1 MPRNGYDW
9 DAIIAALRGEER
21 LRVWSVIIT
30 VFGDAI
36 VPRGDRIS
44 LQALQEILARLGI
57 EPGAVRTALS
67 RLASEGWVIREREGR
82 RSFYSLDS
90 GGRRAFD
97 IATQRIYAPGPPQW
111 DGRWTV
117 IVPILGED
125 VAGPELQ
132 ASGFA
137 SRNGTWI
144 RPETVGAL
152 ALPSGLE
159 NYLVIADQP
168 GDSPQDAYRFWD
180 LDSIGEAVRVFLD
193 ALRPLIA
200 ALEAGARPDPLEA
213 IALRTLLIHGWR
225 RIILKGYALPIA
237 LLPPNW
243 PALEGRGRVKAVYEE
258 LVAPS
263 EAWLTDAG
271 LPPLSAPEEFAAR
284 FGGTSVET

>member
-36 VPRGDRIS
+36 VPRGGRIS

-82 RSFYSLDS
+82 RSFYSLDG

-159 NYLVIADQP
+159 SYLVIADQP

-243 PALEGRGRVKAVYEE
+243 PALEGRARVKAVYEE

-284 FGGTSVET
+284 LGGTNLEA

>member
-1 MPRNGYDW
+1 MPKNGYDW
-9 DAIIAALRGEER
+9 DAIVAALRGEER

-36 VPRGDRIS
+36 VPRGGRIS
-44 LQALQEILARLGI
+44 LQALQEILGRLGI

-82 RSFYSLDS
+82 RSFYSLDRS
-90 GGRRAFD
+90 GRHAFD
-97 IATQRIYAPGPPQW
+97 VATQRIYAPGPPQW

-117 IVPILGED
+117 VVPILGDD
-125 VAGPELQ
+125 VAGPELE

-144 RPETVGAL
+144 RPETSSAP

-159 NYLVIADQP
+159 SYLVIAGQP
-168 GDSPQDAYRFWD
+168 GASPADAYRFWN
-180 LDSIGEAVRVFLD
+180 LDSIGEAVSVFVTSLQ
-193 ALRPLIA
+193 PLIA
-200 ALEAGARPDPLEA
+200 ALDSGAKPDPLDA

-225 RIILKGYALPIA
+225 RIILKAYPLPVA

-243 PALEGRGRVKAVYEE
+243 PGLEGRKRVKAVYDE
-258 LVAPS
+258 LVGPS
-263 EAWLTDAG
+263 EDWLTGAG
-271 LPPLSAPEEFAAR
+271 LPPLSDPDRFSSR
-284 FGGTSVET
+284 FGGVQSSR

>member
-1 MPRNGYDW
+1 MPEKGHDW
-9 DAIIAALRGEER
+9 EAIIAALRGEER
-21 LRVWSVIIT
+21 LRVWSLIIT

-36 VPRGDRIS
+36 VPRGGRIP

-117 IVPILGED
+117 VVPILGED
-125 VAGPELQ
+125 VAGADLE

-144 RPETVGAL
+144 RPETTGAP
-152 ALPSGLE
+152 ALPSGLDTC
-159 NYLVIADQP
+159 LVIADQP
-168 GDSPQDAYRFWD
+168 GVSPADAYRFWD
-180 LDSIGEAVRVFLD
+180 LDHIGEAVSVFVD
-193 ALRPLIA
+193 ALKPLIV
-200 ALEAGARPDPLEA
+200 ALESGARPDPLDA
-213 IALRTLLIHGWR
+213 LALRTLLIHGWR
-225 RIILKGYALPIA
+225 RIILKAYPLPVA

-243 PALEGRGRVKAVYEE
+243 PGLEGRGRVKAVYEE

-271 LPPLSAPEEFAAR
+271 LPPLSDPEEFSVR
-284 FGGTSVET
+284 FGGATAKS